1 MHIIAKGDRVKKAR
15 KLYESPT
22 GDRWYLIRESSGRV
36 FVRHESSGGDIE
48 HVEIG
53 AFLGGDGPEQKALL
67 GLIGTLVEEYH
78 VGS

>member
-1 MHIIAKGDRVKKAR
+1 LRIIAKGDRVKKAR
-15 KLYESPT
+15 KLHESPP
-22 GDRWYLIRESSGRV
+22 GDRWYLIQDPSGV

-53 AFLGGDGPEQKALL
+53 TFLSGDGPEQQALL
-67 GLIGTLVEEYH
+67 GLIGTLVEEHH